1 MPFEEKNVAAD
12 RKLVKELLER
22 SGQMRVPTIIVG
34 QEVMV
39 GFDEKAL
46 EKALQALAK

>member
-1 MPFEEKNVAAD
+1 MAFEEKNLAAD
-12 RKLVKELLER
+12 RKLVKELVER

-39 GFDEKAL
+39 GFDGKTL
-46 EKALQALAK
+46 EKILQSLSK